1 MLTQWWTFI
10 TLNQTLKRLL
20 MRMII
25 HFGEILT
32 FTFHTILQFLKFRF
46 STYNAY
52 NESYNSN
59 NYPYTRIKTFS
70 SQTYFGFRRDFIY
83 FLNSTNCF
91 LDFSSFGI
99 FFYYVILFFYLF
111 RTNHE
116 YRLRDFFLMT
126 TNISIYENCICKF
139 DFILYV

>member
-91 LDFSSFGI
+91 LDFLSFGI
-99 FFYYVILFFYLF
+99 FFLLRYIIFLSLSHEPRIQTPWFLFDDHKYI
-111 RTNHE
+111 
-116 YRLRDFFLMT
+116 D
-126 TNISIYENCICKF
+126 IWK
-139 DFILYV
+139 LYM